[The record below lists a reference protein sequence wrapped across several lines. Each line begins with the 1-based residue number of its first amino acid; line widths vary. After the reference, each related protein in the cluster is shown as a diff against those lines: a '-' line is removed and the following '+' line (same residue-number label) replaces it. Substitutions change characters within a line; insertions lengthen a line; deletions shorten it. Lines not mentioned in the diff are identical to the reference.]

1 MKYTIVREIKKD
13 SLYEA
18 TKKGDK
24 KRYLARKVTSKE
36 LNQSKDYLNKEIN
49 ILKQIEHDNI
59 LKFYELEKQKGNYF
73 LFYEYCNGQRLSD
86 VIAKYEERKH
96 KRNLHEGIV
105 QLIFK
110 QLIDAVKYLHNHN
123 IIHGNISLEN
133 IFVSFDSEESLRDLY
148 FKSAKFKIGKFGNS
162 KVVKGNEQWIGN
174 ELLDKKSE
182 LNSDSKAEIWS
193 LGLLCYE
200 LLVGTKPIQANSKEE
215 FIEQLKQG
223 KCKIPTKLQL
233 SKESICFINSMLQSN
248 PDNRWDIFY
257 LSVHQF
263 IITPYKDLQ
272 KITVNKKDFHK
283 ELFDN
288 DNNIIIDCNSPLSST
303 FWDDIF
309 KVEDKYSEQ
318 VHSIGSLLLN
328 KRPTVSIN
336 VIESSFKISDKDN
349 FNETSNMI
357 DTSNQSN
364 NKFIVCSSVIPEEN
378 IKNVDIS
385 SDLEKM
391 IKESFDKMN
400 RDFAVTI
407 HCNTIP
413 IVPTFLPENQM
424 YEIEGHNKQ
433 LYYKKY
439 INLQL

>member
-24 KRYLARKVTSKE
+24 KRYLARKVTKKE

-59 LKFYELEKQKGNYF
+59 LKFYELEKQNGNYF

-133 IFVSFDSEESLRDLY
+133 IFVSFDSEESLDDLY
-148 FKSAKFKIGKFGNS
+148 FKSAKFKIGKFGKS
-162 KVVKGNEQWIGN
+162 KVVEGK
-174 ELLDKKSE
+174 LLDTNSE
-182 LNSDSKAEIWS
+182 LNSESKAEIWS

-223 KCKIPTKLQL
+223 KCKIPKKLQL

-248 PDNRWDIFY
+248 PDNRWNIID

-263 IITPYKDLQ
+263 ILTPYKDLQ
-272 KITVNKKDFHK
+272 KITMNKKDFHK
-283 ELFDN
+283 DLFDN
-288 DNNIIIDCNSPLSST
+288 DSNIIIDCNSPLSST

-309 KVEDKYSEQ
+309 KVEDKYSMQ

-328 KRPTVSIN
+328 KLPTVSIN
-336 VIESSFKISDKDN
+336 VVESSFKISDKDN
-349 FNETSNMI
+349 FNDTSNMI
-357 DTSNQSN
+357 DTSNKSN
-364 NKFIVCSSVIPEEN
+364 SKFIVCSSVIPEKN
-378 IKNVDIS
+378 IKNDNIS
-385 SDLEKM
+385 SNLEKM

-400 RDFAVTI
+400 RDFAMTI

-413 IVPTFLPENQM
+413 IVPSFLPENQQ
-424 YEIEGHNKQ
+424 YEIEGYNKRQ
-433 LYYKKY
+433 NYK
-439 INLQL
+439 

>member
-24 KRYLARKVTSKE
+24 KRYLARKVTKKE

-59 LKFYELEKQKGNYF
+59 LKFYELEKQNGNYF

-133 IFVSFDSEESLRDLY
+133 IFVSFDSEESLDDLY
-148 FKSAKFKIGKFGNS
+148 FKSAKFKIGKFGKS
-162 KVVKGNEQWIGN
+162 KVVEGNELCIGN
-174 ELLDKKSE
+174 ELLDTNSE
-182 LNSDSKAEIWS
+182 LNSESKAEIWS

-223 KCKIPTKLQL
+223 KCKIPKKLQL

-248 PDNRWDIFY
+248 PDNRWNIID

-263 IITPYKDLQ
+263 ILTPYKDLQ
-272 KITVNKKDFHK
+272 KITMNKKDFHK
-283 ELFDN
+283 DLFDN
-288 DNNIIIDCNSPLSST
+288 DSNIIIDCNSPLSST

-309 KVEDKYSEQ
+309 KVEDKYSMQ

-328 KRPTVSIN
+328 KNPTVSIN
-336 VIESSFKISDKDN
+336 VVESSFKISDKDN
-349 FNETSNMI
+349 FNDTSNMI
-357 DTSNQSN
+357 DTSNKSN
-364 NKFIVCSSVIPEEN
+364 SKFIVCSSVIPEKN
-378 IKNVDIS
+378 IKNDNIS
-385 SDLEKM
+385 SNLEKM

-400 RDFAVTI
+400 RDFAMTI

-413 IVPTFLPENQM
+413 IVPSFLPENQQ
-424 YEIEGHNKQ
+424 YEIEGYNKRQ
-433 LYYKKY
+433 NYK
-439 INLQL
+439 

>member
-18 TKKGDK
+18 TKKDDK
-24 KRYLARKVTSKE
+24 KRYLARKVTKKE

-59 LKFYELEKQKGNYF
+59 LKFYELEKQNGNYF

-133 IFVSFDSEESLRDLY
+133 IFVSFDSEESLDDLY
-148 FKSAKFKIGKFGNS
+148 FKSAKFKIGKFGKS
-162 KVVKGNEQWIGN
+162 KVVEGNELCIGN
-174 ELLDKKSE
+174 ELLDTNSE
-182 LNSDSKAEIWS
+182 LNSESKAEIWS

-223 KCKIPTKLQL
+223 KCKIPKKLQL

-248 PDNRWDIFY
+248 PDNRWNIID

-263 IITPYKDLQ
+263 ILTPYKDLQ
-272 KITVNKKDFHK
+272 KITMNKKDFHK
-283 ELFDN
+283 DLFDN
-288 DNNIIIDCNSPLSST
+288 DSNIIIDCNSPLSST

-309 KVEDKYSEQ
+309 KVEDKYSMQ

-328 KRPTVSIN
+328 KNPTVSIN
-336 VIESSFKISDKDN
+336 VVESSFKISDKDN
-349 FNETSNMI
+349 FNDTSNMI
-357 DTSNQSN
+357 DTSNKSN
-364 NKFIVCSSVIPEEN
+364 SKFIVCSSVIPEKN
-378 IKNVDIS
+378 IKNDNIS
-385 SDLEKM
+385 SNLEKM

-400 RDFAVTI
+400 RDFAMTI

-413 IVPTFLPENQM
+413 IVPSFLPENQQ
-424 YEIEGHNKQ
+424 YEIEGYNKRQ
-433 LYYKKY
+433 NYK
-439 INLQL
+439 

>member
-24 KRYLARKVTSKE
+24 KRYLARKVTKKE

-59 LKFYELEKQKGNYF
+59 LKFYELEKQNGNYF

-110 QLIDAVKYLHNHN
+110 QLIDAVKYLHNHK

-133 IFVSFDSEESLRDLY
+133 IFVSFDSEESLADLY
-148 FKSAKFKIGKFGNS
+148 FKSAKFKIGKFGKS
-162 KVVKGNEQWIGN
+162 KVVEGK
-174 ELLDKKSE
+174 LLDTNSE
-182 LNSDSKAEIWS
+182 LNSESKAEIWS

-223 KCKIPTKLQL
+223 KCKIPKKLQL

-248 PDNRWDIFY
+248 PDNRWNIID

-263 IITPYKDLQ
+263 ILTPYKDLQ
-272 KITVNKKDFHK
+272 KITMNKKDFHK
-283 ELFDN
+283 DLFDN
-288 DNNIIIDCNSPLSST
+288 DSNIIIDCNSPLSST

-309 KVEDKYSEQ
+309 KVEDKYSMQ

-328 KRPTVSIN
+328 KNPTVSIN
-336 VIESSFKISDKDN
+336 VVESSFKISDKDN
-349 FNETSNMI
+349 FNDTSNMI
-357 DTSNQSN
+357 DTSNKSN
-364 NKFIVCSSVIPEEN
+364 SKFIVCSSVIPEKN
-378 IKNVDIS
+378 IKNDNIS
-385 SDLEKM
+385 SNLEKM

-400 RDFAVTI
+400 RDFAMTI

-413 IVPTFLPENQM
+413 IVPSFLPENQQ
-424 YEIEGHNKQ
+424 YEIEGYNKRQ
-433 LYYKKY
+433 NYK
-439 INLQL
+439 

>member
-18 TKKGDK
+18 TKKDDK
-24 KRYLARKVTSKE
+24 KRYLARKVTKKE

-59 LKFYELEKQKGNYF
+59 LKFYELEKQNGNYF

-133 IFVSFDSEESLRDLY
+133 IFVSFDSEESLDDLY
-148 FKSAKFKIGKFGNS
+148 FKSAKFKIGKFGKS
-162 KVVKGNEQWIGN
+162 KVVEGK
-174 ELLDKKSE
+174 LLDTNSE
-182 LNSDSKAEIWS
+182 LNSESKAEIWS

-223 KCKIPTKLQL
+223 KCKIPKKLQL

-248 PDNRWDIFY
+248 PDNRWNIID

-263 IITPYKDLQ
+263 ILTPYKDLQ
-272 KITVNKKDFHK
+272 KITMNKKDFHK
-283 ELFDN
+283 DLFDN
-288 DNNIIIDCNSPLSST
+288 DSNIIIDCNSPLSST

-309 KVEDKYSEQ
+309 KVEDKYSMQ

-328 KRPTVSIN
+328 KLPTVSIN
-336 VIESSFKISDKDN
+336 VVESSFKISDKDN
-349 FNETSNMI
+349 FNDTSNMI
-357 DTSNQSN
+357 DTSNKSN
-364 NKFIVCSSVIPEEN
+364 SKFIVCSSVIPEKN
-378 IKNVDIS
+378 IKNDNIS
-385 SDLEKM
+385 SNLEKM

-400 RDFAVTI
+400 RDFAMTI

-413 IVPTFLPENQM
+413 IVPSFLPENQQ
-424 YEIEGHNKQ
+424 YEIEGYNKRQ
-433 LYYKKY
+433 NYK
-439 INLQL
+439 